1 MTPAK
6 FLIDGVLVLTF
17 LAGVAFFAR
26 GLAAWLGSTA
36 WAVRWADE
44 VTEARRKAFE
54 DEKATALALADPRAL
69 RTADAAA
76 TKPEPPRRA
85 A

>member
-26 GLAAWLGSTA
+26 GLACWLGSTA

-44 VTEARRKAFE
+44 VTAARRKI
-54 DEKATALALADPRAL
+54 KA
-69 RTADAAA
+69 
-76 TKPEPPRRA
+76 
-85 A
+85 